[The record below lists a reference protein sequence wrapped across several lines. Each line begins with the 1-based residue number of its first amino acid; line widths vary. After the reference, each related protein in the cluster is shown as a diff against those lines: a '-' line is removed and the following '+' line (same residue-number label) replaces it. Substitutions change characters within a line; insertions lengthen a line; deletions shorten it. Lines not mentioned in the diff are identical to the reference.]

1 MAVFLGDKQIIIAT
15 LGDKPLQYL
24 NTAESVMDIDAAN
37 FLTASGLQNDT
48 TIKLAINNFVQD
60 LKVNNLWDKL
70 YVAYPLVGATSQSQ
84 AINLVDTGSY
94 NITWYSSSFWSFDS
108 NGATS
113 DAANLTFATTNW
125 APADAPTQFRQT
137 GHLSVYSRTDNAG
150 GYDMG
155 GEQTGIINNQTA
167 IAIQF
172 DAGGGNEYFIPGLP
186 TSNVTNVNLGTSLGF
201 FQASRVND
209 SYVEG
214 FRNGSLVT
222 SGSVPSG
229 LFYDHA
235 VEFYIGATNNS
246 GIIDAT
252 AYTSRNYS
260 FFSIGS
266 GMDAPQAQKFYTAVQ
281 NLQTALGRQV

>member
-15 LGDKPLQYL
+15 LGDKPIQYL
-24 NTAESVMDIDAAN
+24 NTAESVMDVDAAN

-48 TIKLAINNFVQD
+48 TIKYAINSFVQD
-60 LKVNNLWDKL
+60 LKINDLWDKL

-125 APADAPTQFRQT
+125 APADAPIAFRTT

-155 GEQTGIINNQTA
+155 GESTGTQGNQTA
-167 IAIQF
+167 IAIQ
-172 DAGGGNEYFIPGLP
+172 DVSASLGYFIPGLP
-186 TSNVTNVNLGTSLGF
+186 TSATTNVSLGTSLGF

-222 SGSVPSG
+222 SGSVASST
-229 LFYDHA
+229 FYDHA

-260 FFSIGS
+260 FFSIGK
-266 GMDAPQAQKFYTAVQ
+266 GMDAPQAQKFYTVVQ
-281 NLQTALGRQV
+281 NLQTALGREV

>member
-24 NTAESVMDIDAAN
+24 NTAESIVDIDAAN

-48 TIKLAINNFVQD
+48 TIKYAINSFVQD
-60 LKVNNLWDKL
+60 LKGNNLWDKL
-70 YVAYPLVGATSQSQ
+70 YVAYPLVGSTSQSQ

-94 NITWYSSSFWSFDS
+94 NITWYSSSFWGFDS

-125 APADAPTQFRQT
+125 APTDAPTPFSDT
-137 GHLSVYSRTDNAG
+137 AHLSVYSRTDNVG

-155 GEQTGIINNQTA
+155 GEQTGTQGNQTA

-172 DAGGGNEYFIPGLP
+172 DSASVDYFIPGLP
-186 TSNVTNVNLGTSLGF
+186 TSDVTASLGTSLGF
-201 FQASRVND
+201 FQASRIGT
-209 SYVEG
+209 SLAGY
-214 FRNGSLVT
+214 RNGSLVA
-222 SGSVPSG
+222 SGTVSAGPFFNHSVE
-229 LFYDHA
+229 L
-235 VEFYIGATNNS
+235 YIGATNNS
-246 GIIDAT
+246 GIIDVSE
-252 AYTSRNYS
+252 YTSRNYT

-266 GMDAPQAQKFYTAVQ
+266 GMDSDEVSKYYTAVQ
-281 NLQTALGRQV
+281 NLQISLNREV

>member
-15 LGDKPLQYL
+15 LGDKPIQYL

-48 TIKLAINNFVQD
+48 TIKYAINSFVQD
-60 LKVNNLWDKL
+60 LKINDLWDKL

-125 APADAPTQFRQT
+125 TPSDAPTTFSDT
-137 GHLSVYSRTDNAG
+137 AHLSVYSRTDNAG

-155 GEQTGIINNQTA
+155 GESTGTGGNQTA
-167 IAIQF
+167 IAIQ
-172 DAGGGNEYFIPGLP
+172 DVSASLGYFIPGLP
-186 TSNVTNVNLGTSLGF
+186 TSATTNVSLGTSLGF
-201 FQASRVND
+201 FQASRNGNN
-209 SYVEG
+209 VEG
-214 FRNGSLVT
+214 FRNGSSVV
-222 SGSVPSG
+222 SGNVNAGDFFNHS
-229 LFYDHA
+229 

-246 GIIDAT
+246 GIVDAT

-281 NLQTALGRQV
+281 NLQTDLGREV

>member
-15 LGDKPLQYL
+15 LGNIPLQYL
-24 NTAESVMDIDAAN
+24 NTAESVVDIDAAN

-48 TIKLAINNFVQD
+48 TIKYAINSFVQD
-60 LKVNNLWDKL
+60 LKINNLWDKL
-70 YVAYPLVGATSQSQ
+70 YAAYPLVGSTSQSQ

-94 NITWYSSSFWSFDS
+94 NITWYSSSFWGFDDT
-108 NGATS
+108 GATS

-125 APADAPTQFRQT
+125 APTDAPTPFSDT
-137 GHLSVYSRTDNAG
+137 AHLSVYSRTDNAG

-155 GEQTGIINNQTA
+155 GEAIGTEGNQTA

-172 DAGGGNEYFIPGLP
+172 TNGVSNYFIPGLP
-186 TSNVTNVNLGTSLGF
+186 TSGSTNVGLGTSLGF
-201 FQASRVND
+201 FQASRIGT
-209 SYVEG
+209 YVEG
-214 FRNGSLVT
+214 FRNGS
-222 SGSVPSG
+222 SVSSDNVG
-229 LFYDHA
+229 AGGNFNHG

-252 AYTSRNYS
+252 AYTSRNYT

-281 NLQTALGRQV
+281 NLQTALGREV